1 MALDLQR
8 VLPLVRLALEEDLG
22 TSDVTS
28 EAVVPE
34 SATASGAFRPRRPGV
49 IAGMPVA
56 GLVYRELSPEVR
68 FEPEVEDGTLLEA
81 GAVAARVEGPARAVL
96 AGERLALNFLQRMS
110 GVATLTRRCVEAVRR
125 TPCVIQDTRK
135 TLPGWRLLDKYAVRV
150 GGGVNHRMGLYDQVL
165 IKDNH
170 LRLAAASAPEGAGAL
185 THAVRSARERVGDR
199 LEIEVECETREQVA
213 EALDAGADIVMLD
226 NMPDALMRECAAL
239 VRAARESRRADRPV
253 TEASGGLTPDRLA
266 AVAATG
272 VDRISLGY
280 LTHSAPALDI
290 GLDFD

>member
-1 MALDLQR
+1 MSLDLR
-8 VLPLVRLALEEDLG
+8 NVLSLIRLALEEDLG
-22 TSDVTS
+22 SGDVTS
-28 EAVVPE
+28 EALVPE
-34 SATASGAFRPRRPGV
+34 TAAASGAFRPRREGV
-49 IAGMPVA
+49 VA
-56 GLVYRELSPEVR
+56 GLPVAEAVYRELSPAVR
-68 FEPEVEDGTLLEA
+68 FESVVEDGATLDA
-81 GAVAARVEGPARAVL
+81 GAVVARVAGPARAVL

-110 GVATLTRRCVEAVRR
+110 GVATLTRRCVEAVRG

-165 IKDNH
+165 LKDNH
-170 LRLAAASAPEGAGAL
+170 LRLAAASAPEGVGGLA
-185 THAVRSARERVGDR
+185 HAVRLARERVGDR
-199 LEIEVECETREQVA
+199 LEIEVECETRDQVA
-213 EALDAGADIVMLD
+213 EALGAGADIIMLD

-239 VRAARESRRADRPV
+239 VREAREARRADRPV
-253 TEASGGLTPDRLA
+253 TEASGGLTPDRLP